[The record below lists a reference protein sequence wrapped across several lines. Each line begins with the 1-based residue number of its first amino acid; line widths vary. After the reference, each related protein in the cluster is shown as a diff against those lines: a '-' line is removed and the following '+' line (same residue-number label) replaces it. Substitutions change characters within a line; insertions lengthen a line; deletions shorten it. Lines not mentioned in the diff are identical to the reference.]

1 MIEDSGFRAIAQEL
15 ISIDKMIYFHLFR
28 NYNTFYGFLVG
39 HKYGVVDANNVLRG
53 RHTTAK
59 TIYDLADSYRE
70 CIKQKLIE
78 PLQQRAVTISSDFWS
93 GTYKNILYLGLNVS
107 FVDAN
112 HQYSRLIYFV
122 ALEAH
127 LLEFGINDLTLI
139 NILCDRDSNFVTHF
153 RDYDPLF
160 CFEHRLNNILKTS
173 FFQSAKKTRKSSYSM
188 SIVDITTSSNISTVT
203 KEQKDGVPSINDILS
218 SEEESEDDED
228 LSTSIPV
235 IRKRKQNIL
244 KLKGDNQQLLP
255 KVSIDNI
262 SGEAKAVFIALP
274 QCKKISRLNKKIE
287 RNGGVTVHQ
296 TIKIR
301 WLSIME
307 SLESILKSFIII
319 KRILIN
325 KQQQKLLIHVND
337 KTINQLLLLL
347 KIFQDVIKLIQVRN
361 SPSLHMV
368 LLCIQTLRD
377 VLKCYESL
385 VNYDNS
391 RDNCELEQLGET
403 GDDLLE

>member
-1 MIEDSGFRAIAQEL
+1 
-15 ISIDKMIYFHLFR
+15 
-28 NYNTFYGFLVG
+28 
-39 HKYGVVDANNVLRG
+39 
-53 RHTTAK
+53 
-59 TIYDLADSYRE
+59 
-70 CIKQKLIE
+70 
-78 PLQQRAVTISSDFWS
+78 
-93 GTYKNILYLGLNVS
+93 
-107 FVDAN
+107 
-112 HQYSRLIYFV
+112 
-122 ALEAH
+122 
-127 LLEFGINDLTLI
+127 
-139 NILCDRDSNFVTHF
+139 
-153 RDYDPLF
+153 
-160 CFEHRLNNILKTS
+160 
-173 FFQSAKKTRKSSYSM
+173 M
-188 SIVDITTSSNISTVT
+188 STVDITTSSNISTVT
-203 KEQKDGVPSINDILS
+203 KEQKDSVPSINDILS

-235 IRKRKQNIL
+235 IRRRKQNLL

-262 SGEAKAVFIALP
+262 SGEAKAVLIALP
-274 QCKKISRLNKKIE
+274 QCKKISRLNKEIE

-307 SLESILKSFIII
+307 SLESILKSFKII
-319 KRILIN
+319 KKILIN

-377 VLKCYESL
+377 VLKSYESL

-403 GDDLLE
+403 GDDLLEQLEDVTFFLHRIRNLLNEMLILEVRHYGATALHPKYRNFIKRTKFKTNKGKTVTKFKGNRFRR

>member
-1 MIEDSGFRAIAQEL
+1 
-15 ISIDKMIYFHLFR
+15 
-28 NYNTFYGFLVG
+28 
-39 HKYGVVDANNVLRG
+39 
-53 RHTTAK
+53 
-59 TIYDLADSYRE
+59 
-70 CIKQKLIE
+70 
-78 PLQQRAVTISSDFWS
+78 
-93 GTYKNILYLGLNVS
+93 
-107 FVDAN
+107 
-112 HQYSRLIYFV
+112 
-122 ALEAH
+122 
-127 LLEFGINDLTLI
+127 
-139 NILCDRDSNFVTHF
+139 
-153 RDYDPLF
+153 
-160 CFEHRLNNILKTS
+160 
-173 FFQSAKKTRKSSYSM
+173 M
-188 SIVDITTSSNISTVT
+188 STVDITTSSNISTVT
-203 KEQKDGVPSINDILS
+203 KEQKDSVPSINDILS

-235 IRKRKQNIL
+235 IRRRKQNLL

-262 SGEAKAVFIALP
+262 SGEAKAVLIALP
-274 QCKKISRLNKKIE
+274 QCKKISRLNKEIE

-307 SLESILKSFIII
+307 SLESILKSFKII
-319 KRILIN
+319 KKILIN

-377 VLKCYESL
+377 VLKSYESL

-403 GDDLLE
+403 GDDLLEQLE